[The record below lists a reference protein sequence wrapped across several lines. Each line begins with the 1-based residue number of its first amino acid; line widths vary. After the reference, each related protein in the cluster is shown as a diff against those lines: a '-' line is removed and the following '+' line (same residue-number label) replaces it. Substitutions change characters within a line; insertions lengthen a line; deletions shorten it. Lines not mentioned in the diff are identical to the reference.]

1 MLTTQ
6 TLSES
11 AKIVGVNIKTLSKH
25 LDVESAVNSE
35 FTALVKD
42 HKIKRIRV
50 YFKSNIIYISL
61 VITSKFDRAKLT
73 DRNWWKDTT

>member
-50 YFKSNIIYISL
+50 YFK
-61 VITSKFDRAKLT
+61 
-73 DRNWWKDTT
+73 